1 MVEDE
6 RNAEGA
12 RQPGPSSHADFAA
25 QQRHLQHLVTS
36 LDATLGS
43 LLAPQQSKLQ
53 RPSSTPHRRS
63 SPASKTDKGT
73 CSVTEGAA
81 AAGGADKA

>member
-6 RNAEGA
+6 RLAEDA
-12 RQPGPSSHADFAA
+12 RQPEQSSHADFAA
-25 QQRHLQHLVTS
+25 QQRHLQRLVMS

-53 RPSSTPHRRS
+53 R
-63 SPASKTDKGT
+63 
-73 CSVTEGAA
+73 
-81 AAGGADKA
+81 